1 MSKENRTFRI
11 GAELIEKLE
20 KQAQK
25 EGRSMSN
32 LVRGYLEDR
41 IDLADHWPAFDEKT
55 REQAKVFLSQSKK

>member
-11 GAELIEKLE
+11 GADLITRLE
-20 KQAQK
+20 DQAQK

-41 IDLADHWPAFDEKT
+41 IELADQWPAFDEKT
-55 REQAKVFLSQSKK
+55 RQGVKDFLSEGKK